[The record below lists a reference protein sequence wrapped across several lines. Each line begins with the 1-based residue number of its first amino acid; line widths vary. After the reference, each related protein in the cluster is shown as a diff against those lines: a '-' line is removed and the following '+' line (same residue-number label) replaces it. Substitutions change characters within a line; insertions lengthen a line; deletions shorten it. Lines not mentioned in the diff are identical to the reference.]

1 MRIDNSHDDELMQ
14 PLPADLVAIEQML
27 RSDSGDC
34 RPSGKCDQSQP
45 SADLCDRIALQVQ
58 EELVRSKRNDFWPF
72 AAAVAASV
80 MLLLNVSSSVSQGT
94 IRKPSFD
101 REKFAS
107 MYQQVE
113 QMQLGLSD
121 AEIRRQC
128 LLWTAGS
135 ELLPLPM
142 PSKVTVTKLDML

>member
-1 MRIDNSHDDELMQ
+1 MTGYDNDLSPELKA
-14 PLPADLVAIEQML
+14 LE
-27 RSDSGDC
+27 RSLYECGESEN
-34 RPSGKCDQSQP
+34 QP
-45 SADLCDRIALQVQ
+45 SAELRDRIALQVR
-58 EELVRSKRNDFWPF
+58 EELARSKRNDFWPF

-80 MLLLNVSSSVSQGT
+80 MLLLNVSSSVSQGS

-128 LLWTAGS
+128 LLWTASS

-142 PSKVTVTKLDML
+142 PGQAMVASSKAAVTKLDML